1 MEYSSEAEIL
11 VMRKKK
17 TSEKIGDT
25 GDEVAPTAAS
35 LEDVKMEVIYDDTQD
50 AEGDVRLIPHRSGR

>member
-25 GDEVAPTAAS
+25 GDEVAPTAAG
-35 LEDVKMEVIYDDTQD
+35 LEDIKMKDIYNDTQD
-50 AEGDVRLIPHRSGR
+50 VEGDVRLIPHRNGR